1 MYAIKEC
8 RTRPSRRTSTNYVPA
23 VTFASRST
31 QPSASTQVSSFPSPL
46 QNSTTPEMI
55 QQLVN
60 SALSALGVS
69 FNTSTTFSWILDSNA
84 SNHMSYDL
92 WLFSNLKS
100 YSGPLHKHTVNDNT
114 LPISAVVMYHQIYLM
129 FVYPSVLTNHISVG
143 ELVYSNCVVSFS
155 LFGCLV

>member
-69 FNTSTTFSWILDSNA
+69 FNTSTTSSWILDSNA

-92 WLFSNLKS
+92 
-100 YSGPLHKHTVNDNT
+100 
-114 LPISAVVMYHQIYLM
+114 
-129 FVYPSVLTNHISVG
+129 
-143 ELVYSNCVVSFS
+143 
-155 LFGCLV
+155 